1 MKRIKALAVILITVL
16 LSGVLGGCGINL
28 KDILV
33 QPDKEY
39 GDFLYNTFEKSE
51 YLEAY
56 ATISGLTE
64 QGQQKEVLVVPES
77 INGLP
82 VRGLRKRSALWGGQ
96 SVEWHSDNL
105 KVLYLYN
112 NIISETRF
120 YCKNHKKTILI
131 NIDDDDYV
139 KDFGNY
145 IYIFF
150 ASYFKRNYVN
160 HIRVYPANITYYYN
174 YENSPNS
181 GCYWLDDLE
190 NGEKI
195 TYIPQEPKR
204 EGYKFCGWYKEED
217 CLNRWDFEND
227 AVIAKEYD
235 WRDQSTFYEN
245 KLYAK
250 WVKE

>member
-82 VRGLRKRSALWGGQ
+82 VRGLYKRSALWGGQ

-120 YCKNHKKTILI
+120 YCKNHKKTIFISCALACSS
-131 NIDDDDYV
+131 N
-139 KDFGNY
+139 
-145 IYIFF
+145 
-150 ASYFKRNYVN
+150 ASGMEKSK
-160 HIRVYPANITYYYN
+160 IP
-174 YENSPNS
+174 SS
-181 GCYWLDDLE
+181 G
-190 NGEKI
+190 
-195 TYIPQEPKR
+195 
-204 EGYKFCGWYKEED
+204 
-217 CLNRWDFEND
+217 
-227 AVIAKEYD
+227 
-235 WRDQSTFYEN
+235 STSSQLTGRSNVFI
-245 KLYAK
+245 
-250 WVKE
+250 

>member
-82 VRGLRKRSALWGGQ
+82 VRGLYKRSALWGGQ
-96 SVEWHSDNL
+96 SVEWHSYNL
-105 KVLYLYN
+105 KSLYFYN
-112 NIISETRF
+112 EIEVNAHFYCPNFEKSFIISVT
-120 YCKNHKKTILI
+120 
-131 NIDDDDYV
+131 IDDLKNPGTLRD
-139 KDFGNY
+139 
-145 IYIFF
+145 IYI
-150 ASYFKRNYVN
+150 RN
-160 HIRVYPANITYYYN
+160 
-174 YENSPNS
+174 
-181 GCYWLDDLE
+181 
-190 NGEKI
+190 
-195 TYIPQEPKR
+195 
-204 EGYKFCGWYKEED
+204 
-217 CLNRWDFEND
+217 
-227 AVIAKEYD
+227 
-235 WRDQSTFYEN
+235 TF
-245 KLYAK
+245 L
-250 WVKE
+250 